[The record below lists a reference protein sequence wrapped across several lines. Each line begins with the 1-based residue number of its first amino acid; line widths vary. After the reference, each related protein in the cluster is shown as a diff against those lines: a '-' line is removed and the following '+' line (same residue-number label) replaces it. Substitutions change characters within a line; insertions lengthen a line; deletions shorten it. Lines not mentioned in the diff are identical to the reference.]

1 MLEKHTTREGK
12 NMRRQLRTYTLE
24 FKKQAITLA
33 AELNSVTMAANKL
46 GISPVNIYDWKK
58 KLEPELSSEAKKPEQ
73 IDAAEREEL
82 LRLRKEVSELKK
94 VNHILKSAAAFFS
107 QDHLK

>member
-1 MLEKHTTREGK
+1 
-12 NMRRQLRTYTLE
+12 MRRQLSTYTLE
-24 FKKQAITLA
+24 FKKQAISLA
-33 AELNSVTMAANKL
+33 AELNSVTTAAREL

-58 KLEPELSSEAKKPEQ
+58 KLEPEFSSETKKPEQ

>member
-1 MLEKHTTREGK
+1 
-12 NMRRQLRTYTLE
+12 MRRQLRTYTLE
-24 FKKQAITLA
+24 FKKQALTLSK
-33 AELNSVTMAANKL
+33 ELNSVSRAAREL
-46 GISPVNIYDWKK
+46 GISSVNIYDWKK
-58 KLEPELSSEAKKPEQ
+58 KLEPEISAENIKPEQ
-73 IDAAEREEL
+73 LEAVEREEL